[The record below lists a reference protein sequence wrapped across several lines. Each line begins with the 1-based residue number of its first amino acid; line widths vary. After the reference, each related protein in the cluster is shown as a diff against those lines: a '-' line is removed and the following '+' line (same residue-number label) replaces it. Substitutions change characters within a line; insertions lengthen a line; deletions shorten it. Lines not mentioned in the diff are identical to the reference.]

1 MFTWLIETFFTKSY
15 PVFSTNDVKKM
26 YKAQQLLRDAGIKKY
41 KISMEKTDIRF
52 AASIPPVQTLKV
64 CKSDLIKAK
73 EVVRQLNK

>member
-1 MFTWLIETFFTKSY
+1 
-15 PVFSTNDVKKM
+15 M